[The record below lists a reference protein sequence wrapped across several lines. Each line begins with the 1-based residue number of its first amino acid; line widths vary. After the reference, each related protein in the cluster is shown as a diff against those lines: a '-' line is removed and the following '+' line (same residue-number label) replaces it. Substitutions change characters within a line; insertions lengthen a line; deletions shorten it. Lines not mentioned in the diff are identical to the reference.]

1 MSSTGDNSDFDQ
13 IPEELF
19 PNEFVVENSEGWELA
34 IINKMKRDALEKIG
48 FDPANMS
55 RDETRHLV
63 SSFYAIQDQRIAVA
77 GRARGLEKNGTPT
90 AMLDF
95 AMNGFLNTE
104 ENIKKLL
111 AVYSAHQP
119 IGQWAE
125 SIPFIG
131 PIISSGLIGEID
143 IEKAHTAG
151 AVWRFGGYDPT
162 MSWLGKTKATDLVNE
177 VIPGRANTEATDE
190 QIVEIATKAN
200 LKAENL
206 NRMALSIIK
215 TKKGYDPLKDPSVVT
230 KANLIKVVSRR
241 PWNADL
247 KVIFWKIGESFKI
260 NSKKLATKS
269 KGPDIYGKMYVDKKL
284 AYIQR
289 NETGGFRETADKRA
303 SEVGRGT
310 EAYAAYSQGMLPPG
324 HLDAMARRYAVK
336 MFLSHWH
343 HVYYEMHHGTP
354 PPKPFVIEHM
364 GHTEYVKPPHWVDG
378 QVVCNC

>member
-55 RDETRHLV
+55 RDETRPLV
-63 SSFYAIQDQRIAVA
+63 SSFYAIQAQRIAVA
-77 GRARGLEKNGTPT
+77 GRARGLSKNGTPT

-111 AVYSAHQP
+111 AVYSNEQG
-119 IGQWAE
+119 IGRWAE

-131 PIISSGLIGEID
+131 PIISAGLIGHID

-151 AVWRFGGYDPT
+151 AIWRFGGYDPT
-162 MSWLGKTKATDLVNE
+162 MSWLGKAKATELVNE
-177 VIPGRANTEATDE
+177 VITARSGNTEATDE

-206 NRMALSIIK
+206 NRMALSLVEPK
-215 TKKGYDPLKDPSVVT
+215 EGVVPTVT
-230 KANLIKVVSRR
+230 KANLIKVASRR

-247 KVIFWKIGESFKI
+247 KVIYWKIGESFKI
-260 NSKKLATKS
+260 NSKRLVTKA
-269 KGPDIYGKMYVDKKL
+269 KGPDVYGKMYVDKKL
-284 AYIQR
+284 AYIQK
-289 NETGGFRETADKRA
+289 NENGGFRETAEKRA
-303 SEVGRGT
+303 SEVGRST
-310 EAYAAYSQGMLPPG
+310 DAYAAYSQGMLPPG

-354 PPKPFVIEHM
+354 PPKPFVNDHL
-364 GHTEYVKPPHWVDG
+364 GHKEYVKPPHWVDG